1 MTDATVRETARES
14 GSDGL
19 LAGRTVVV
27 TGGANGMGAEIVRQ
41 FAAHGVRRG
50 AVLDLPHTLGRAS
63 PPPGWIE
70 VGVDLRDDASIAAAF
85 GRVGEEL
92 GDVDALVACAGIVP
106 LWSTIGG
113 LDMAEWDD
121 VMAVNAGGVLRSIRG
136 CLPLLHPPASI
147 VVIASQN
154 AYQAH
159 AHSVSYTASKHAVLG
174 VVRTAALELG
184 PSGIRVN
191 AIAPGS
197 IATEAYL
204 GRLRIRER
212 EMGVPVEEALDGDR
226 RRTVLGKLATPAEV
240 ASVAAFL
247 VSDLAAAVS
256 GHMIP
261 VGANVR

>member
-1 MTDATVRETARES
+1 MTNATIEDDVRVPCADA
-14 GSDGL
+14 L
-19 LAGRTVVV
+19 LTGRSVVV

-41 FAAHGVRRG
+41 FAAFGAGRG
-50 AVLDLPHTLGRAS
+50 AVLDLPQMLGRTA
-63 PPPGWIE
+63 PPGWIE
-70 VGVDLRDDASIAAAF
+70 VGVDLRDDASVAAAF
-85 GRVGEEL
+85 GRVKDDL
-92 GDVDALVACAGIVP
+92 DRVDALVACAGIVP
-106 LWSTIGG
+106 PWSTIGR

-136 CLPLLHPPASI
+136 CLPLLRRPGSI

-174 VVRTAALELG
+174 VVRTAALEFG
-184 PSGIRVN
+184 RSGIRVN

-212 EMGVPVEEALDGDR
+212 EMGIPVEQALDNDR
-226 RRTVLGKLATPAEV
+226 QRTVLGKLATPAEV

-247 VSDLAAAVS
+247 VSDLAAAIS